1 MSCSRCKGAFCWIC
15 RRDISDVH
23 YDHFSPENM
32 FGCNGMTEVPQ
43 CILCWIFLMTL
54 MIIVSPIA
62 VAIRMG
68 HFLGKYVLGKCMGG
82 QHSLERMVG
91 YERQGPFTGI
101 YVFGLG
107 VFYFPIVIVMTVVMW
122 PPVFLYKLWV
132 LLGIVFRNF
141 LCCCFC

>member
-1 MSCSRCKGAFCWIC
+1 
-15 RRDISDVH
+15 
-23 YDHFSPENM
+23 
-32 FGCNGMTEVPQ
+32 
-43 CILCWIFLMTL
+43 MTL

-68 HFLGKYVLGKCMGG
+68 FFLGKYVLGKCMGG

-107 VFYFPIVIVMTVVMW
+107 LFYFPIVIVMTVVMW
-122 PPVFLYKLWV
+122 PPVFMYKLWV